1 MADSPPPTVEQL
13 KPCPFCGEKPT
24 AFEPH
29 PSRHN
34 LWVISCEESDCRVVS
49 EVDGGSLAEAA
60 ASWNT
65 RFDTARTAELE
76 RENAALDGALW
87 DVIKAWDNASGMS
100 AAIAR
105 ARNALGGQ
113 P

>member
-1 MADSPPPTVEQL
+1 METPPPTVEQRHRH
-13 KPCPFCGEKPT
+13 
-24 AFEPH
+24 AAARIARIFEGNDSTLPDH
-29 PSRHN
+29 LAQGILSRHW
-34 LWVISCEESDCRVVS
+34 LLDE
-49 EVDGGSLAEAA
+49 LA
-60 ASWNT
+60 
-65 RFDTARTAELE
+65 RFDTERTAELE

-113 P
+113 PS